1 MRRQE
6 TLYSNFAQT
15 VEVRLHEDNRNLMK
29 ERTQFQDL
37 TGNLTL
43 MHAELEKSGENER
56 RRLERQ
62 VKTLETQL

>member
-1 MRRQE
+1 M
-6 TLYSNFAQT
+6 TSGDVVFKLAQT
-15 VEVRLHEDNRNLMK
+15 VEARLHEDNRNLMK

-37 TGNLTL
+37 TSNLTS
-43 MHAELEKSGENER
+43 MHADLEKSGENEK